1 VAACCAAL
9 KMQYLGQYNRL
20 AFSINCSTRTRPS
33 SAHLKEAIDCLQR
46 TRMDVLAIGPF
57 LAVKRQEKEEKNETA
72 HGSSAPKSRD
82 L

>member
-1 VAACCAAL
+1 
-9 KMQYLGQYNRL
+9 
-20 AFSINCSTRTRPS
+20 
-33 SAHLKEAIDCLQR
+33 
-46 TRMDVLAIGPF
+46 MDVLAIGPF